1 MDALTTTQLTK
12 RYTHHELPIQR
23 VLGQHVPDVLAL
35 DDLSIAVREGEI
47 FGFLGPN
54 GAGKSTMIRLLLGY
68 LHPTSGSATVLG
80 RDTVTDSV
88 EIRRRVGYLPG
99 GIALYDT
106 LTGERL
112 LDYLGDLT
120 GRPSTR
126 RPELLDR
133 LEMSARTLRRPVR
146 DYSRGM
152 RQKMGII
159 QALQHDPELAIL
171 DEPTE
176 GLDPLMQRAFYEI
189 LDDLRAAGRTIFFSS
204 HVLSEVERV
213 CDRVAIV
220 RRGRL
225 VALEDVARLLER
237 RKRNVEIRPAEG
249 ADAPHLENVPGVSGV
264 ARTADGRLTCQLEG
278 DVGPF
283 LAAIAG
289 HRIVDLTIEPA
300 HLEEA
305 FLELYEDA
313 EPGDG
318 ADEPGDGADE
328 PGDGADEP
336 GPAGAPSEA
345 AAAR

>member
-1 MDALTTTQLTK
+1 MDAISTTALTK
-12 RYTHHELPIQR
+12 RYGHREMPIR
-23 VLGQHVPDVLAL
+23 RPGRAPAGEVVGL
-35 DDLSIAVREGEI
+35 DDLSIEVREGEI

-54 GAGKSTMIRLLLGY
+54 GAGKSTTIRLLLGF
-68 LHPTSGSATVLG
+68 LHPTSGGGAVLG
-80 RDTVTDSV
+80 HDIVRDSV
-88 EIRRRVGYLPG
+88 AIRARVGYLPG
-99 GIALYDT
+99 GIALYDS

-112 LDYLGDLT
+112 LDYLGSLT
-120 GRPSTR
+120 GRPSSR
-126 RPELLDR
+126 RRELLDR
-133 LEMSARTLRRPVR
+133 LELSHRTLQRPVR

-152 RQKMGII
+152 RQKIGII

-171 DEPTE
+171 DEPSE

-225 VALEDVARLLER
+225 VALEDVARLLEH
-237 RKRNVEIRPAEG
+237 RKRNVELRVAEG
-249 ADAPHLENVPGVSGV
+249 ELPRLDGVAGVSAVG
-264 ARTADGRLTCQLEG
+264 RTPDGRLTCQLEG

-283 LAAIAG
+283 LAAIAD
-289 HRIVDLTIEPA
+289 HRVVDLTIEPA

-313 EPGDG
+313 EPGTDS
-318 ADEPGDGADE
+318 AA
-328 PGDGADEP
+328 
-336 GPAGAPSEA
+336 PAGPTSVA
-345 AAAR
+345 AAP

>member
-1 MDALTTTQLTK
+1 MDALTTAGLTK
-12 RYTHHELPIQR
+12 RYTHQELPIQR
-23 VLGQHVPDVLAL
+23 LARRGRAAPDVLAL
-35 DDLSIAVREGEI
+35 DDLSIAVHEGEI

-54 GAGKSTMIRLLLGY
+54 GAGKSTTIRLLLGY
-68 LHPTSGSATVLG
+68 LHPTSGSASVLG
-80 RDTVTDSV
+80 QDVVRDSV

-99 GIALYDT
+99 GIALYDS

-112 LDYLGDLT
+112 LDYLGELT
-120 GRPSTR
+120 GRPPTR
-126 RPELLDR
+126 RPELVDR
-133 LEMSARTLRRPVR
+133 LELSARTLARPVR

-152 RQKMGII
+152 RQKIGIV

-176 GLDPLMQRAFYEI
+176 GLDPLMQRAFYDI
-189 LDDLRAAGRTIFFSS
+189 LDELRAAGRTIFFSS

-225 VALEDVARLLER
+225 VALEVVEKLLER
-237 RKRNVEIRPAEG
+237 RKRNVEIRL
-249 ADAPHLENVPGVSGV
+249 APDEALTLDGVPGVSAV
-264 ARTADGRLTCQLEG
+264 ARTADGRITCNLEG

-289 HRIVDLTIEPA
+289 HRITDLTIEPA

-305 FLELYEDA
+305 FLELYADADPGA
-313 EPGDG
+313 EP
-318 ADEPGDGADE
+318 A
-328 PGDGADEP
+328 
-336 GPAGAPSEA
+336 AP
-345 AAAR
+345 AAARDPAAPEPAEPAEPVA